1 MLTVVC
7 VTFVLA
13 GNVWLTFSRRKW
25 LRSVCVEC
33 VLLYRTCIEHE
44 RAVGRL
50 LSGVW
55 GRVAYVRHLQR
66 AAAEFPLVPTVGPAG
81 FEDMGVGCGRGARW
95 QHSPVDITSDGV
107 HVSLHFKRAGVA
119 CHRRCTHKPQPLHR
133 ALQHVGGKMLAES
146 EEVDESR

>member
-66 AAAEFPLVPTVGPAG
+66 AVQGLGFVRATSVAG
-81 FEDMGVGCGRGARW
+81 DSRSLEVQTDMHPIASNIDR
-95 QHSPVDITSDGV
+95 
-107 HVSLHFKRAGVA
+107 
-119 CHRRCTHKPQPLHR
+119 
-133 ALQHVGGKMLAES
+133 
-146 EEVDESR
+146 